1 MDVSQFDF
9 ERESERNVVLETL
22 CGITWVL
29 QIARAHNG
37 NQTLELLK
45 QLVKSNNGYTVQVT
59 TKVFERRELYSI
71 KLARRI
77 VKLISVTNDKNAG
90 RSGSLKRLSV
100 LKPELGKVFH
110 ERLSIGKGLND
121 SPSQIIAEGV
131 GVVPIVFTQ
140 KRSFGS
146 FDLNNGDIIGELVL
160 VDEIGEITPMV
171 AKVFAAY
178 ICLSS
183 KYHTGSCK
191 NLADNPRVFA
201 NVR

>member
-140 KRSFGS
+140 GYVTTNS
-146 FDLNNGDIIGELVL
+146 
-160 VDEIGEITPMV
+160 
-171 AKVFAAY
+171 
-178 ICLSS
+178 
-183 KYHTGSCK
+183 
-191 NLADNPRVFA
+191 
-201 NVR
+201 